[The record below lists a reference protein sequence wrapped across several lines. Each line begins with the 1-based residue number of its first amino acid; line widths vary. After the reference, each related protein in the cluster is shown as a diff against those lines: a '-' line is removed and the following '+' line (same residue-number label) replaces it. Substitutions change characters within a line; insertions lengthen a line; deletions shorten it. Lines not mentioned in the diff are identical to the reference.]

1 MAKRQQYSCPLRT
14 MTLSLKFENVV
25 PEGWIRFSFGLV
37 QQEASTCYHMMHN
50 LLFVVFCGTLLR
62 PTAEGAVSIRL
73 PPHPAKR
80 SLAVCEHTGGVLG
93 AFVVVFHGNI
103 CREHCLI
110 GRPNCL
116 MTQAANSLSAA
127 AGPELPKARNIS
139 PV

>member
-1 MAKRQQYSCPLRT
+1 

-80 SLAVCEHTGGVLG
+80 SLAVCEHTGGVLRDII
-93 AFVVVFHGNI
+93 VVI
-103 CREHCLI
+103 RRDIYLEHSLI
-110 GRPNCL
+110 GRRNCL
-116 MTQAANSLSAA
+116 MTEAANSLPAA
-127 AGPELPKARNIS
+127 AGPELSTRS
-139 PV
+139 PIANQASDSATA